1 MLYKR
6 TKTGAVQVWSV
17 EVEEN
22 KFRTVEG
29 QLNGKMTTSEWT
41 TCVGKNIGKTNE
53 TSPEQ
58 QAILEAK
65 AKEVKKLES
74 GYVVDINTIDTA
86 KAELI
91 SPMLAE
97 KFEKNYVTGQE
108 AMYYSQP
115 KLDGMRMETTVN
127 GTFSRNGKPVVS
139 VPHLDLEL
147 SKFFEEFGEE
157 IVVDG
162 EIYNHELKADFNK
175 LISYAKKTKPT
186 ADDLVN
192 SEKYLQYHIY
202 DMQFKDKPNIS
213 FDERFLLLSNFFDN
227 NNFKYLKLVETI
239 IVNDDAHLD
248 ELYTKYLE
256 EGYEGQM
263 VRLVMS
269 KYENNRTKSLLKRK
283 EFIDEEFII
292 TDISEGTG
300 NRSGMMGRIH
310 LVDKDGIHFE
320 SGCRGNHDYYKELLI
335 NKHLYINKTATCR
348 YQGRTPDLS
357 YRFPVVIQI
366 AREEYE

>member
-6 TKTGAVQVWSV
+6 TKTGAIQVWSV
-17 EVEEN
+17 EVEGN
-22 KFRTVEG
+22 KFRTIEG

-41 TCVGKNIGKTNE
+41 TCIGKNIGKTNE

-74 GYVVDINTIDTA
+74 GYVVDINAIDTA
-86 KAELI
+86 KADLI

-108 AMYYSQP
+108 RLYDSQP
-115 KLDGMRMETTVN
+115 KLDGMRMVTTVN

-139 VPHLDLEL
+139 VPHFDLEL

-186 ADDLVN
+186 DEDLAN

-202 DMQFKDKPNIS
+202 DIQFKDKPDTS
-213 FDERFLLLSNFFDN
+213 FDVRIYILRTFFEK
-227 NNFKYLKLVETI
+227 NNFKYLKLVETT
-239 IVNDDAHLD
+239 IVNNDSHLD
-248 ELYTKYLE
+248 ELYAKYLE

-263 VRLVMS
+263 VRLVTS

-300 NRSGMMGRIH
+300 NRSGMMGRLH

-320 SGCRGNHDYYKELLI
+320 SGCRGNHDYYRELLV
-335 NKHLYINKTATCR
+335 NKYKYIGKSATVRYQNKTVD
-348 YQGRTPDLS
+348 GS
-357 YRFPVVIQI
+357 YRFPVVINI
-366 AREEYE
+366 AREDYE